1 MKRLN
6 AFKLIAALPVLLVF
20 AAHAFAQDEAR
31 AAWQVTQFDITANL
45 PAPGAE
51 RTLTARALLTAR
63 NVGQGAGSSFTVRI
77 NPAAEIK
84 AASANDATARFV
96 KRVEAR
102 TQLQQITVT
111 LAAPVAPGGTIK
123 IAFDYGLALQ
133 NNSGLAAVST
143 EGAQFLPLSLWYP
156 SPNSHVSLR
165 GADTA
170 PVRLTVNAVGGE
182 SIVSSGQGSGA
193 TFDQKL
199 SAQPFFVAGKWDA
212 VEGANDARGVTAM
225 LPRGANAEERKRA
238 EALTSF
244 AAAARAYFSSTLGG
258 APDAPVRIVA
268 VNRGAGFDMG
278 GTILVEPAVFR
289 RAKLDGATALL
300 VAESI
305 ARLWIGG
312 ATPVRGAGAGAVR
325 EGLTRLLAVEFLE
338 KQLGVEAA
346 ESERLRERVAFAA
359 VARRDVPLSQLTP
372 GDANYLTLVADKGAM
387 VWRLAERTLGR
398 EVFINVVRA
407 QLQNGRAGEMT
418 LSSLR
423 DALAEGGGARIKP
436 LLDAGLDQP
445 TLTDLLVGLPQQRE
459 GGWAA
464 AMRNTAPFDVT
475 VAAVARTD
483 RGERIVT
490 EASLKASDF
499 GEAIFKT
506 TARVVSVEVDPD
518 KLYPQIDYDND
529 EAPRRAALEATLDDA
544 TRALTSQDFARAET
558 LARDL
563 IARQPLMQDA
573 RILLARS
580 LLEQNK
586 LPDAEREF
594 RAAADSPLPLAQTLA
609 WSSIGLGEIALRK
622 GQSAEAARLFTEAV
636 RAEGGYP
643 SALAARA
650 ARLRAEAAQG
660 ASAPAVDESVR
671 AFVTQFDQ
679 AIKGGRK
686 ADLDALI
693 VPGELVVFAK
703 GIVGSQP
710 EAWQTKLLRTE
721 SLGGDRVAADVQIT
735 ARTLGRDQSG
745 SAVLV
750 LTRASGRL
758 LLAEIPIFEV
768 R

>member
-6 AFKLIAALPVLLVF
+6 AFKLIAALPVVLIC

-31 AAWQVTQFDITANL
+31 AAWQVTQFDITATL

-51 RTLTARALLTAR
+51 RTLAARALLTAR
-63 NVGQGAGSSFTVRI
+63 NVGQGAGSSFTARI

-84 AASANDATARFV
+84 SASANDATARFV

-111 LAAPVAPGGTIK
+111 LPAPVAPGGTIK
-123 IAFDYGLALQ
+123 IAFDYSLALQ
-133 NNSGLAAVST
+133 NNSGLAAVSN

-156 SPNSHVSLR
+156 SPNSPVSMR

-170 PVRLTVNAVGGE
+170 PVRLTVNAASGD
-182 SIVSSGQGSGA
+182 SIVSSGQASGA

-212 VEGANDARGVTAM
+212 VEGAGEARGVTAM
-225 LPRGANAEERKRA
+225 LPRGATAEERKRA
-238 EALTSF
+238 EALTAF
-244 AAAARAYFSSTLGG
+244 AAAARAYFASTLGS
-258 APDAPVRIVA
+258 AQDAPVRIVA

-300 VAESI
+300 IAESI

-346 ESERLRERVAFAA
+346 ESERVRERVAFAS

-372 GDANYLTLVADKGAM
+372 GEPNYLTLAADKGAM
-387 VWRLAERTLGR
+387 VWRLAARSLGR

-407 QLQNGRAGEMT
+407 QLQSGRAGEMT
-418 LSSLR
+418 LPSLR
-423 DALAEGGGARIKP
+423 AALAEGSGARLKP
-436 LLDAGLDQP
+436 LLDAELDQP

-475 VAAVARTD
+475 VAVVARTD
-483 RGERIVT
+483 RGERIVS
-490 EASLKASDF
+490 EATLKAADF

-506 TARVVSVEVDPD
+506 TSRITSVEVDPD

-529 EAPRRAALEATLDDA
+529 DAPRRAALEATLDDA
-544 TRALTSQDFARAET
+544 TRALTSQDYARAET

-563 IARQPLMQDA
+563 LARQPLMQDA
-573 RILLARS
+573 RILLARA

-609 WSSIGLGEIALRK
+609 WSSIGLGEIGLRK
-622 GQSAEAARLFTEAV
+622 GQAAEAARLFTEAV

-643 SALAARA
+643 STLAARA

-721 SLGGDRVAADVQIT
+721 ALGGDRIAADVQIT

-750 LTRASGRL
+750 FTRASGRL